1 MRRKAGPFVAFD
13 DTARSVR
20 VYPGTVRTLTWE
32 TAPIV
37 AVFAQAV
44 RPDGSPVANA
54 LLVESEA
61 RIRTDA
67 QGYFQAEVGTQD
79 GLILRPAEGP
89 TCRIDLPDFAPDTE
103 FRDLGQLTCKE
114 TDR

>member
-1 MRRKAGPFVAFD
+1 
-13 DTARSVR
+13 
-20 VYPGTVRTLTWE
+20 
-32 TAPIV
+32 
-37 AVFAQAV
+37 
-44 RPDGSPVANA
+44 
-54 LLVESEA
+54 VESDA

-79 GLILRPAEGP
+79 ALTLRPPEGP
-89 TCRIDLPDFAPDTE
+89 ACRIDLPDFDPDTE